1 MTNLNRDLHL
11 TTEFLILMR
20 SGFYGQIVFDSTLAQ
35 LKSNFI
41 PKGYLDT
48 AHRAFDKID
57 SWMKDLVSE
66 IPIFSASW
74 ETPETFDAISSMN
87 FMKELRKDFN
97 FIVPHIEAALD
108 VQNLSQD
115 REAVKLLVA
124 SLVRSAATRNA
135 YVEML
140 STTFS
145 ILKAPA
151 LAQQIAVEI
160 EPSREYL
167 RITQII
173 QQTFS
178 TTAAYDDQLCEQLR
192 FEAILTPGDFRAL
205 SHDTNVMINALQ
217 KKFTYELS
225 DLDSDSAAEWSAN
238 KIPAV
243 AAGYWYAY
251 GFSPQ
256 DFLNWKAQGI
266 TGATLA
272 ANWTRAGFGAE
283 EAVSWMSEGI
293 PPMLAG
299 PWREAGFQ
307 PARAAALIA
316 RGVVDPKR
324 APRYQSGQDEEVSED
339 PAQEGEDSWEQD
351 KRSLNEDEDAQSDR
365 KKQSNEDDEW

>member
-1 MTNLNRDLHL
+1 MTTLNRDLHL

-35 LKSNFI
+35 LKSSFI

-57 SWMKDLVSE
+57 AWMKDLAAE
-66 IPIFSASW
+66 IPIFSANW

-108 VQNLSQD
+108 VQNLSED
-115 REAVKLLVA
+115 SEAVKLLVA

-140 STTFS
+140 STMFS

-151 LAQQIAVEI
+151 LAQQIALEI

-178 TTAAYDDQLCEQLR
+178 NTTAYDEQLCEKLR

-225 DLDSDSAAEWSAN
+225 DLDPDSAADWNAN
-238 KIPAV
+238 KIPAI

-251 GFSPQ
+251 GFTPQ
-256 DFLNWKAQGI
+256 DFLDWKAQGI

-272 ANWTRAGFGAE
+272 ANWTRAGFTAQD
-283 EAVSWMSEGI
+283 AASWMKEGI

-299 PWREAGFQ
+299 PWREEGFE
-307 PARAAALIA
+307 PARAAAMIA
-316 RGVVDPKR
+316 RGVIDPKR
-324 APRYQSGQDEEVSED
+324 APRYQ
-339 PAQEGEDSWEQD
+339 PGEDSDE
-351 KRSLNEDEDAQSDR
+351 SED
-365 KKQSNEDDEW
+365 